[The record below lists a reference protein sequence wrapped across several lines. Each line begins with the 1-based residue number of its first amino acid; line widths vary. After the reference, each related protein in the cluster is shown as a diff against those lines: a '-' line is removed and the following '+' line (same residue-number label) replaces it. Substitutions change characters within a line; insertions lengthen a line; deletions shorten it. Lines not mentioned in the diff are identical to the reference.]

1 MNLFDAVNGVTNEAS
16 TNNGGLTNA
25 SSLDANL
32 DFFFAAGSSR
42 GKDIYISGLFFKALS
57 ANEDVALRTLLW
69 LRDVRGGAGERQT
82 FRDLSKLILCRGVFE
97 KTPEVGRWDD
107 LLVHVGTA
115 AEDCAFEIIKKALAE
130 GNGLCAKWMPRKG
143 DIANK
148 LRKFLGLTPKQYRKL
163 LVGLSS
169 TVEQKMC
176 AKQWDEIE
184 FGKVPSVAAA
194 RYQKAFSRNA
204 QEAYEAYKEALT
216 KGEEKINAGA
226 VYPYD
231 VLKSVTQGDPAVAQ
245 AQWNALPNYLEGSTE
260 RFLPVVD
267 VSGSMQCPVPNTT
280 LTCMDVAVSLGLYI
294 SERNEGVFKDVMM
307 TFHDTPQMFKIS
319 GSLEE
324 RNRATRRMP
333 WGGSTNLE
341 VVFST
346 LLRAAVEHKVPE
358 SEMPTS
364 IIIVSDM
371 EFNSA
376 FRDGHR
382 VSSYDNAK
390 IQYESAGY
398 KLPKIVFWTVN
409 AREGNVPVKSTDEGT
424 ALVSGFSPAILKSI
438 LKGGMNPVQIMLD
451 TVMQDRYNINS

>member
-1 MNLFDAVNGVTNEAS
+1 MNLFDVVNGKTNEAL

-42 GKDIYISGLFFKALS
+42 GKDISDLFLKAMS

-82 FRDLSKLILCRGVFE
+82 FRDLSKLVLCKGVFE

-107 LLVHVGTA
+107 LLVHVGTV
-115 AEDCAFEIIKKALAE
+115 AEEYAFSVIKKALAE

-143 DIANK
+143 DVANK
-148 LRKFLGLTPKQYRKL
+148 LRKFLGLTPKEYRKL
-163 LVGLSS
+163 LVNLSN

-176 AKQWDEIE
+176 AKQWNEID

-204 QEAYEAYKEALT
+204 KEAYEAYKEDLT
-216 KGEEKINAGA
+216 KGEAKINAGA

-231 VLKSVTQGDPAVAQ
+231 VLKSLEQGDCDVAQ

-267 VSGSMQCPVPNTT
+267 VSGSMQNPVPNTT
-280 LTCMDVAVSLGLYI
+280 LSCMDVAVSLGLYI

-307 TFHDTPQMFKIS
+307 TFHSSPQLFKVC
-319 GSLEE
+319 GSLTE
-324 RNRATRRMP
+324 RNAATRQLP
-333 WGGSTNLE
+333 WGGSTNLSA
-341 VVFST
+341 VFST
-346 LLRAAVEHKVPE
+346 LLGAAVQNEVPE

-371 EFNSA
+371 EFNTA
-376 FRDGHR
+376 FQDSHR
-382 VSSYDNAK
+382 VSSYEDAK
-390 IQYESAGY
+390 MQYAAAGY

-409 AREGNVPVKSTDEGT
+409 ARQGNVPVKSTDEDT
-424 ALVSGFSPAILKSI
+424 ALVSGFSPAILKSV
-438 LKGGMNPVQIMLD
+438 LKGGMNPVQVMLD
-451 TVMQDRYNINS
+451 TVMQDRYNVNI